1 MKCENWSCWKECIE
15 LGLKVIFVGVFT
27 WGVMSAVCCMSSC
40 GSDKSCGSKTTCNKT
55 TQNIK
60 QCGASC
66 TKSCC
71 AK

>member
-15 LGLKVIFVGVFT
+15 LCLKVIFVGVFT
-27 WGVMSAVCCMSSC
+27 YGVMSAVCCMSSC
-40 GSDKSCGSKTTCNKT
+40 SKSQTTCCKT

-60 QCGASC
+60 QCGVNC
-66 TKSCC
+66 TKPCC